1 MEVEKNV
8 PIPAKKVNAKNNFVT
23 LLKSMEVGDSILF
36 DRTKT
41 RPSSFYVCAG
51 RLGYKITM
59 REIDEKQARIWLIS
73 KQGES

>member
-1 MEVEKNV
+1 MKVEKNI

-23 LLKSMEVGDSILF
+23 LLKSMEVGDSVLF

-41 RPSSFYVCAG
+41 KQSSFYVCAR

-59 REIDEKQARIWLIS
+59 RELDEKQTRVWLIS
-73 KQGES
+73 KQEES